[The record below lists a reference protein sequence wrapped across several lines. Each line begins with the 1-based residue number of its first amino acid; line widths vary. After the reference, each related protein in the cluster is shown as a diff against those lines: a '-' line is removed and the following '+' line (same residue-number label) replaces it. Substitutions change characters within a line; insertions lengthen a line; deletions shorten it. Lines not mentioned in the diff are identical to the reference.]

1 MTIVTRFA
9 PSPTGFLHIGSAR
22 TALFNLLFA
31 RHHGG
36 RFLLRIEDT
45 DRARSTQEAVDA
57 IYAGLEWLDLHWDG
71 DPISQFSRAR
81 RHAEAARALL
91 EVDKA
96 YLCYAAPEELA
107 EMREKA
113 RAEGRSVRYD
123 GRWRDRDPADAP
135 SGVPPVIR
143 FKAPRQGETRIA
155 DLVQGEVTV
164 ANEELD
170 DMVLLRADGTPTYM
184 LAVVVDD
191 HDMGITHVIRGD
203 DHFTNTFRQYQ
214 LFKAFGWQTPE
225 FAHVPLIHGA
235 DGAKLSKRHGALG
248 VEAYREQG
256 FLPEAMCN
264 YLLRLGWSHG
274 DDEIISREQAIQWFD
289 LDGVG
294 RSPSRFD
301 MSRLTSI
308 NAHYLRR
315 TEDRRLADLV
325 LERLSKKL
333 DGKLAASAA
342 DRIIR
347 GMASLKER
355 AKTIEEL
362 SENAAFYAR
371 EGTIPIGDKAARL
384 LNVASKGYLA
394 DLKNLLG
401 GFADWNAE
409 ALEDAVRAYA
419 EARSDQGLK
428 LGTVAQPLR
437 AALTGSA
444 ASPPIFEVMEVLGRD
459 ESLARL
465 SVVLDGAAAKC

>member
-1 MTIVTRFA
+1 
-9 PSPTGFLHIGSAR
+9 
-22 TALFNLLFA
+22 
-31 RHHGG
+31 
-36 RFLLRIEDT
+36 
-45 DRARSTQEAVDA
+45 
-57 IYAGLEWLDLHWDG
+57 
-71 DPISQFSRAR
+71 
-81 RHAEAARALL
+81 
-91 EVDKA
+91 
-96 YLCYAAPEELA
+96 
-107 EMREKA
+107 
-113 RAEGRSVRYD
+113 
-123 GRWRDRDPADAP
+123 
-135 SGVPPVIR
+135 
-143 FKAPRQGETRIA
+143 
-155 DLVQGEVTV
+155 
-164 ANEELD
+164 
-170 DMVLLRADGTPTYM
+170 MVLLRADGTPTYM

-289 LDGVG
+289 LDCVG

-315 TEDRRLADLV
+315 TDDRRLADLV

-384 LNVASKGYLA
+384 LNVQSKGYLA

>member
-1 MTIVTRFA
+1 
-9 PSPTGFLHIGSAR
+9 
-22 TALFNLLFA
+22 
-31 RHHGG
+31 
-36 RFLLRIEDT
+36 
-45 DRARSTQEAVDA
+45 
-57 IYAGLEWLDLHWDG
+57 
-71 DPISQFSRAR
+71 
-81 RHAEAARALL
+81 
-91 EVDKA
+91 
-96 YLCYAAPEELA
+96 
-107 EMREKA
+107 
-113 RAEGRSVRYD
+113 
-123 GRWRDRDPADAP
+123 
-135 SGVPPVIR
+135 
-143 FKAPRQGETRIA
+143 
-155 DLVQGEVTV
+155 
-164 ANEELD
+164 
-170 DMVLLRADGTPTYM
+170 
-184 LAVVVDD
+184 
-191 HDMGITHVIRGD
+191 
-203 DHFTNTFRQYQ
+203 
-214 LFKAFGWQTPE
+214 
-225 FAHVPLIHGA
+225 
-235 DGAKLSKRHGALG
+235 

>member
-1 MTIVTRFA
+1 V
-9 PSPTGFLHIGSAR
+9 
-22 TALFNLLFA
+22 
-31 RHHGG
+31 
-36 RFLLRIEDT
+36 
-45 DRARSTQEAVDA
+45 
-57 IYAGLEWLDLHWDG
+57 Y
-71 DPISQFSRAR
+71 
-81 RHAEAARALL
+81 
-91 EVDKA
+91 
-96 YLCYAAPEELA
+96 
-107 EMREKA
+107 
-113 RAEGRSVRYD
+113 
-123 GRWRDRDPADAP
+123 
-135 SGVPPVIR
+135 
-143 FKAPRQGETRIA
+143 
-155 DLVQGEVTV
+155 
-164 ANEELD
+164 
-170 DMVLLRADGTPTYM
+170 
-184 LAVVVDD
+184 
-191 HDMGITHVIRGD
+191 
-203 DHFTNTFRQYQ
+203 TFRQYQ
-214 LFKAFGWQTPE
+214 LFKAFGWQTPK

-248 VEAYREQG
+248 VEAYRELG

-315 TEDRRLADLV
+315 TEDRKLAELVLGRLA
-325 LERLSKKL
+325 KKL
-333 DGKLAASAA
+333 DGKLAESAA

-347 GMASLKER
+347 GMPSLKDR

-362 SENAAFYAR
+362 SGNAAFYAR
-371 EGTIPIGDKAARL
+371 EGTLPIDDKAARL
-384 LNVASKGYLA
+384 LNVQSKGYLA

-409 ALEDAVRAYA
+409 ALEEAVRAYA